1 MVVSHPSICGERSVQ
16 AKDVK
21 WGTSM
26 TIDVDYLEQAELVV
40 RFVRRSDEGQK
51 CFPDFAGKHN

>member
-1 MVVSHPSICGERSVQ
+1 
-16 AKDVK
+16 
-21 WGTSM
+21 M

-51 CFPDFAGKHN
+51 CFPALHAGKHN